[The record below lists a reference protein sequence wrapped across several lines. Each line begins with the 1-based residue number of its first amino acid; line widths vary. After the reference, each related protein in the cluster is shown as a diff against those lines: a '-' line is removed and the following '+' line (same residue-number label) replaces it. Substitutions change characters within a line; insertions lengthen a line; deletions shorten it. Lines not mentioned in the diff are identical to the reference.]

1 MDRRN
6 WTLLL
11 ILAAIWGSS
20 YLFINIGL
28 REFSPAMVVFIR
40 VALGAAVLVPI
51 AWRRGAL
58 AGARPFWALLIVLAL
73 VQMVGPFLLI
83 AEGQQQI
90 SSSLAGVLVGSVPI
104 FGAILAIFFDQEER
118 SDGLRG
124 VGVLIGIVGVALL
137 FGVDLSG
144 STALLLGGAAVVTA
158 SVGYAAGGLIVKQRL
173 GSVQPIA
180 VAAAVIALSTVL
192 VAPYAIAS
200 APSQAPTI
208 GPVAA
213 LLALGLLGTGL
224 AFAIFYELLATVG
237 PSRTFIVTYLA
248 PGFAVAYGAV
258 LLDESIGLAT
268 LAGLGLILAGSYLAV
283 QGRLPWVRSAARRG
297 P

>member
-283 QGRLPWVRSAARRG
+283 QGRLPWVRSAARSG